1 MMARAFPRHRA
12 SGFTLIEVIVAVVIA
27 AMCLTAL
34 AGVFSGGT
42 RAAAVTADLSR
53 ASTLAQSLLASAG
66 IDKPLTE
73 GVESG
78 SSGDNMSWTV
88 TVTDEPSEDSDNP
101 IRPPFFLKRV
111 TAKVVAGN
119 AATRSATDQQ
129 RSVELT
135 TLRAVPRPLL
145 AQ

>member
-1 MMARAFPRHRA
+1 
-12 SGFTLIEVIVAVVIA
+12 
-27 AMCLTAL
+27 
-34 AGVFSGGT
+34 VFSGGT
-42 RAAAVTADLSR
+42 RAAGVAADLSR

-78 SSGDNMSWTV
+78 ASGDNMTWAL
-88 TVTDEPSEDSDNP
+88 TVTDEPFEDSDNP
-101 IRPPFFLKRV
+101 IRPPYLLKRV

-119 AATRSATDQQ
+119 AGNRSSADQQ

-135 TLRAVPRPLL
+135 TLRAVPRPPL

>member
-1 MMARAFPRHRA
+1 MTRGRRAPDA
-12 SGFTLIEVIVAVVIA
+12 ESGFTLIEVIVAVVIA

-42 RAAAVTADLSR
+42 RAAGIAADLSR
-53 ASTLAQSLLASAG
+53 ASTLAQSLLSGAG
-66 IDKPLTE
+66 IEKPLTD

-78 SSGDNMSWTV
+78 AEGESLTWTV
-88 TVTDEPSEDSDNP
+88 TVIDEPTEDSDNP
-101 IRPPFFLKRV
+101 IRPPYLLKRV
-111 TAKVVAGN
+111 TAKVIVGSTASRN
-119 AATRSATDQQ
+119 STDAQ

-135 TLRAVPRPLL
+135 TLRAVPRPPL

>member
-1 MMARAFPRHRA
+1 MTRGSKTLGAQ

-34 AGVFSGGT
+34 AGVFSSGT
-42 RAAAVTADLSR
+42 RAAGIAADLSR
-53 ASTLAQSLLASAG
+53 ASTLAQSLLAGAG
-66 IDKPLTE
+66 LEKPLTE

-78 SSGDNMSWTV
+78 ASGESLTWTV
-88 TVTDEPSEDSDNP
+88 SVSDEPTEDSDNP
-101 IRPPFFLKRV
+101 IRPPYLLKRV
-111 TAKVVAGN
+111 TAKVVAGST
-119 AATRSATDQQ
+119 ASRGSTDTQ

-135 TLRAVPRPLL
+135 TLRAVPRPPL